1 MARRSKREKERLR
14 EKGENTTSD
23 SETGTHIAAVMIEK
37 SIVRANKV
45 LTDFVPGRRVCR
57 VCLETS

>member
-1 MARRSKREKERLR
+1 MREKER

-23 SETGTHIAAVMIEK
+23 SKTGTHIAAVMIEK